1 MKNFVSERVL
11 EDFYNS
17 ISSGSS
23 KMVHI
28 PKSDVFYVRDHLRAV
43 FGKNFTLDYVE
54 WALLKE
60 GMINPRDC
68 FEPEL
73 KKSWDEY
80 PLEKES
86 SYKWPIPSP
95 PSD

>member
-60 GMINPRDC
+60 GMINP
-68 FEPEL
+68 ETVSNQNL
-73 KKSWDEY
+73 KNLGMNTLSKRKVVTNGQY
-80 PLEKES
+80 PQ
-86 SYKWPIPSP
+86 ITR
-95 PSD
+95 